1 MFAEKTVLRIPGP
14 TPVPPEVARAMG
26 HAMVGHRSS
35 EFSVL
40 LAEVL
45 TDLRELMQT
54 SGSVAILAGTGTT
67 GLETAL
73 VNLVEPDDEVL
84 SVSTGNFG
92 DRFADIASRVGATVH
107 SLSYEWGQAAQAE
120 DIERALT
127 EQPHIKVVL
136 VTHCET
142 STGVL
147 NDVKAIADVVHRHG
161 GYLVVDAVS
170 SFIGAPLPVDEWRVD
185 VMVTGSQKALGLP
198 PGLALV
204 GVSERAAERM
214 REIPRRTLYLDLVRY
229 FKDAQANTT
238 PFTPP
243 VSLVYGLQ
251 AALSLLRQEGLPQT
265 QRRHLLLRD
274 MTRAGVRAMGLP
286 LLVAE
291 DIDASPTVTTVGM
304 LDFDADAV
312 RKVMKSEFHIAIAG
326 GQKHLSGK
334 IFRIGHMGYI
344 DAGDVLHYL
353 ACLETALAKTGH
365 AVPLGAG
372 VAAAQEVYLRHAHTG
387 H

>member
-14 TPVPPEVARAMG
+14 TPVPPEVVRAMG
-26 HAMVGHRSS
+26 HTMVGHRSS
-35 EFSVL
+35 EFSTL
-40 LAEVL
+40 LADVL
-45 TDLRELMQT
+45 AGVRDLMQT
-54 SGSVAILAGTGTT
+54 SGDVAILAGTGTA

-73 VNLVEPDDEVL
+73 LNLVQPADEVL

-92 DRFADIASRVGATVH
+92 DRFADIAARVGATVRT
-107 SLSYEWGQAAQAE
+107 LSYDWGQAAQAA
-120 DIERALT
+120 DIERALA

-147 NDVKAIADVVHRHG
+147 NDVKAIAEVVHRHG

-170 SFIGAPLPVDEWRVD
+170 SFIGAPLHVDEWHVD
-185 VMVTGSQKALGLP
+185 VVVTGSQKALGLP

-214 REIPRRTLYLDLVRY
+214 RQIPRRTLYFDLVRY
-229 FKDAQANTT
+229 FKDAAADTT
-238 PFTPP
+238 PFTPA

-251 AALSLLRQEGLPQT
+251 ASLALLRKEGIQ
-265 QRRHLLLRD
+265 QAQHRHLLLRD
-274 MTRAGVRAMGLP
+274 MTRAGVRALGLP

-291 DIDASPTVTTVGM
+291 EASASPTVTTVGL

-312 RKVMKSEFHIAIAG
+312 RKVMKSELHVAIAG
-326 GQKHLSGK
+326 GQKHLAGK
-334 IFRIGHMGYI
+334 IFRIGHMGYV
-344 DAGDVLHYL
+344 DAGDILHCL
-353 ACLETALAKTGH
+353 AALETALARTGH

-372 VAAAQEVYLRHAHTG
+372 VAAAQEVYLHDAHSG

>member
-35 EFSVL
+35 EFSAL

-45 TDLRELMQT
+45 ADLRALMQT
-54 SGSVAILAGTGTT
+54 SGSVAILAGTGTA

-73 VNLVEPDDEVL
+73 LNLVQPNEEIL

-92 DRFADIASRVGATVH
+92 DRFADIASRVGATVRT
-107 SLSYEWGQAAQAE
+107 LSYEWGQAARAE
-120 DIERALT
+120 DIERALA
-127 EQPHIKVVL
+127 EQPGVKVVL

-147 NDVKAIADVVHRHG
+147 NDVRAIAEVVHRRG

-170 SFIGAPLPVDEWRVD
+170 SFIGAPLPIDEWRVD
-185 VMVTGSQKALGLP
+185 VVVTGSQKALGLP
-198 PGLALV
+198 PGLTLV

-214 REIPRRTLYLDLVRY
+214 KEIPRRTLYFDLVRY
-229 FKDAQANTT
+229 FKDAQADTT

-251 AALSLLRQEGLPQT
+251 ASLALLRQEGLQQA

-274 MTRAGVRAMGLP
+274 MTRAGVRAIGLP
-286 LLVAE
+286 LLVAQ
-291 DIDASPTVTTVGM
+291 DADASPTVTTVGL

-312 RKVMKSEFHIAIAG
+312 RKVMKSELHVAIAG
-326 GQKHLSGK
+326 GQKHLAGK
-334 IFRIGHMGYI
+334 ILRIGHMGYI

-365 AVPLGAG
+365 AAALGAG

>member
-35 EFSVL
+35 EFSAL
-40 LAEVL
+40 FAEVL

-92 DRFADIASRVGATVH
+92 DRFSDIASRVGATVH

-120 DIERALT
+120 DIERALA

-147 NDVKAIADVVHRHG
+147 NDVKAIAEVVHRHG

-251 AALSLLRQEGLPQT
+251 AALSLLRQEGLQQA

-274 MTRAGVRAMGLP
+274 MTRAGVRAVGLP
-286 LLVAE
+286 LLVAK

-334 IFRIGHMGYI
+334 IFRIGHMGYV

-353 ACLETALAKTGH
+353 ACLETALAITGH
-365 AVPLGAG
+365 AVALGAG
-372 VAAAQEVYLRHAHTG
+372 VAAAQEVYLRHAHLG